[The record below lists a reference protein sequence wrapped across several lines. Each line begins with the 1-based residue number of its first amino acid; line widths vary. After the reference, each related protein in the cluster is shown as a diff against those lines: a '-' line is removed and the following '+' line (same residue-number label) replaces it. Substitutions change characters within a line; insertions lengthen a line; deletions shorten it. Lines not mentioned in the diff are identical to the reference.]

1 MLPAPAAPEKDTSP
15 TLSSKPS
22 ASQSATLVSNSSR
35 RRFASSHKLSIPAA
49 GLSLSCGKPGLCMDP
64 AEAGTLGCGAD
75 TDCSPVARTAESG
88 TYSTMTGSPVMDL
101 VFTTICSGLDP
112 SAADGTSDSTL
123 GASKPSS
130 CGVVNCV
137 NNLAGGGGG
146 GGGGGGYGP
155 QDINLGLFLGQ
166 DDRPERRAKKVF
178 VTGATGSIGRC
189 VVAQLLQDTQHTV
202 YCLVRNPALLRLPRA
217 VREQARTRLVL
228 LIGDISDP
236 GVYGRAAAE
245 ADCAVL
251 LACSWGGPDCY
262 KVNVEGT
269 LKVINCLKSSAQVLY
284 ASSAALITADGLGGQ
299 EVQAGDKSLPW
310 GASDYL
316 KSKASALAALTS
328 IGPLQ
333 PRLTVVYPSLVL
345 GPRSRSAARRSVEE
359 GLLPRL
365 LVATGL
371 ASSTHFIHP
380 TDAAQVLTHLLDRPR
395 LGRYDAALTYVND
408 YRGSA
413 LVRRPGGR
421 SPRPGPAH
429 RLAARH
435 FILAQ
440 EAVTTLW
447 ARCLAG
453 GIGAGMGMVLGVAG
467 APTNNVVL
475 AGWSAILWTGA
486 GAVGGSLSA
495 QALPASVV
503 SAALAA
509 SNLQGP
515 PSRIFASAMQPE
527 TFGLTSYAK
536 TVGQVC

>member
-1 MLPAPAAPEKDTSP
+1 MARLSPRAAAAGRSGEGRERPQHALTRRYASRALVAALVAALVLARAAAVSSDAPHTASRPERDAPVGRRGRAAPRAAPAAFVTPPSGPPCATPAAVCSTVRGACRCRFPASAPLSRAARLCPARAAGPRARPQLRP
-15 TLSSKPS
+15 TALTLRGKGGLRPPPPPAGDVPAADAPS
-22 ASQSATLVSNSSR
+22 
-35 RRFASSHKLSIPAA
+35 SIPA
-49 GLSLSCGKPGLCMDP
+49 
-64 AEAGTLGCGAD
+64 
-75 TDCSPVARTAESG
+75 TA
-88 TYSTMTGSPVMDL
+88 
-101 VFTTICSGLDP
+101 P
-112 SAADGTSDSTL
+112 SFG
-123 GASKPSS
+123 GG
-130 CGVVNCV
+130 GVVGGNS
-137 NNLAGGGGG
+137 GGGG

-380 TDAAQVLTHLLDRPR
+380 TDAAQVP
-395 LGRYDAALTYVND
+395 ALSFCSSLCV
-408 YRGSA
+408 
-413 LVRRPGGR
+413 
-421 SPRPGPAH
+421 
-429 RLAARH
+429 
-435 FILAQ
+435 
-440 EAVTTLW
+440 
-447 ARCLAG
+447 
-453 GIGAGMGMVLGVAG
+453 
-467 APTNNVVL
+467 
-475 AGWSAILWTGA
+475 
-486 GAVGGSLSA
+486 SLSVLHVRA
-495 QALPASVV
+495 NNGKGPL
-503 SAALAA
+503 LAC
-509 SNLQGP
+509 
-515 PSRIFASAMQPE
+515 
-527 TFGLTSYAK
+527 AK
-536 TVGQVC
+536 RP